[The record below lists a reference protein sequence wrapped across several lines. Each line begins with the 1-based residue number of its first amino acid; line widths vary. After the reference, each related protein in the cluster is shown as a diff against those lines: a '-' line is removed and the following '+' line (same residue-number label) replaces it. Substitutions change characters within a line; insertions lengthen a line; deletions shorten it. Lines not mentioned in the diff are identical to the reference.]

1 MQRPTA
7 GDNLMPTQKYLVML
21 RNVPGKQEPPTPAQ
35 MKDMYGAFGAWQAK
49 FASNIADM
57 GGKLRPGGKVVTE
70 SQVMDGPFAETKE
83 VVAGFMVIAAASYEQ
98 AIEVARQCPG
108 VMRPGTSIEIREIA
122 TSA

>member
-1 MQRPTA
+1 
-7 GDNLMPTQKYLVML
+7 MPTQKYLVML
-21 RNVPGKQEPPTPAQ
+21 RNVPGKQQPPTPAE
-35 MKDMYGAFGAWQAK
+35 MKEMYGAFSAWQTK

-57 GGKLRPGGKVVTE
+57 GGKLRPGGKVVTP

-83 VVAGFMVIAAASYEQ
+83 VVAGFMVITAESYEQ

-122 TSA
+122 TSG

>member
-1 MQRPTA
+1 MRHKNQETF
-7 GDNLMPTQKYLVML
+7 MPTQNYLVML
-21 RNVPGKQEPPTPAQ
+21 RNVPGKQEPPAPAQ
-35 MKDMYGAFGAWQAK
+35 MKEMYAAFTAWQTK

-57 GGKLRPGGKVVTE
+57 GGRLRPEGRVITG

-83 VVAGFMVIAAASYEQ
+83 VVAGYMVISADSYEQ
-98 AIEVARQCPG
+98 AIEVTRQCPG